1 MYTERDEIAKQDE
14 STTNKYL
21 YNLVNGGHYNEL
33 LALANL
39 IYIPGQSTD
48 SEKEYLLR
56 ESGVLDI
63 QQEYEGLSDE
73 YKITRLLDKISLM
86 TPENIHINTF
96 MYEPL
101 IDMSIIHLVKL
112 YELVKSEKDR
122 IEQLQFNG

>member
-1 MYTERDEIAKQDE
+1 MIAE
-14 STTNKYL
+14 Y
-21 YNLVNGGHYNEL
+21 
-33 LALANL
+33 
-39 IYIPGQSTD
+39 
-48 SEKEYLLR
+48 KE
-56 ESGVLDI
+56 
-63 QQEYEGLSDE
+63 QFPSDE

-122 IEQLQFNG
+122 IEQLQFNEALNKGFIEDDDYICDGE

>member
-1 MYTERDEIAKQDE
+1 
-14 STTNKYL
+14 
-21 YNLVNGGHYNEL
+21 
-33 LALANL
+33 
-39 IYIPGQSTD
+39 
-48 SEKEYLLR
+48 
-56 ESGVLDI
+56 
-63 QQEYEGLSDE
+63 
-73 YKITRLLDKISLM
+73 M

>member
-1 MYTERDEIAKQDE
+1 MIAE
-14 STTNKYL
+14 Y
-21 YNLVNGGHYNEL
+21 
-33 LALANL
+33 
-39 IYIPGQSTD
+39 
-48 SEKEYLLR
+48 KE
-56 ESGVLDI
+56 
-63 QQEYEGLSDE
+63 QFPSDE

-122 IEQLQFNG
+122 IEQLQFNGWRPLVSGKKSQKFFENIEV

>member
-1 MYTERDEIAKQDE
+1 MIVEY
-14 STTNKYL
+14 
-21 YNLVNGGHYNEL
+21 
-33 LALANL
+33 
-39 IYIPGQSTD
+39 
-48 SEKEYLLR
+48 KE
-56 ESGVLDI
+56 
-63 QQEYEGLSDE
+63 QFPSDE

>member
-1 MYTERDEIAKQDE
+1 M
-14 STTNKYL
+14 
-21 YNLVNGGHYNEL
+21 
-33 LALANL
+33 
-39 IYIPGQSTD
+39 
-48 SEKEYLLR
+48 
-56 ESGVLDI
+56 
-63 QQEYEGLSDE
+63 SDE